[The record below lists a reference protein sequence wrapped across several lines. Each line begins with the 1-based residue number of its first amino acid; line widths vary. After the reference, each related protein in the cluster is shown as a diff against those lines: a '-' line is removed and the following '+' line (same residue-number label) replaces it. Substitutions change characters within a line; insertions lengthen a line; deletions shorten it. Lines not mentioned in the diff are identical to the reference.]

1 MRLPQPTNHVT
12 HPKPRCRYRCE
23 GMQNPL
29 QVHQQIPQH
38 VSVLRNSPAPTIQ
51 HASAPDCCR
60 QRPCRRAS
68 QSILGQRQT
77 VPRRCSALS
86 HFALNC
92 CCFGS
97 YVGGFSASCD
107 VEMLTKVFSRF
118 GNVPLPSQAS
128 HRSRRIPCTSR
139 VTRLATARFCC
150 FKTLLFLSRSPSL
163 PQVLD
168 VSVLKRRRSSDNL
181 CCAFIRFD

>member
-1 MRLPQPTNHVT
+1 
-12 HPKPRCRYRCE
+12 
-23 GMQNPL
+23 MQNPL

-38 VSVLRNSPAPTIQ
+38 FSVLRNSPAPIIQ

-68 QSILGQRQT
+68 QPILGQRQT

-86 HFALNC
+86 YFALNC

-128 HRSRRIPCTSR
+128 HHSSRIPCTSR
-139 VTRLATARFCC
+139 VTRHATAR
-150 FKTLLFLSRSPSL
+150 LVHHLSRRCSTFLFSSAAAPPTTCAALSSGLNESICHAPSSAQTPYTL
-163 PQVLD
+163 H
-168 VSVLKRRRSSDNL
+168 
-181 CCAFIRFD
+181 F